1 MNKHMKNMKKHIVL
15 YIALLLMLFAV
26 GCGKDKDSKKETTEK
41 ATTQSVFPI
50 DQMMAASKTDAQE
63 DQTTRMDE
71 DGFFLANDYVKTL
84 GDTINVRVE
93 PNTDANIYILLGPDE
108 VVRRTGYN
116 DEWTRVLIDGDS
128 FYIYSDF
135 VVKTTTP
142 VGAEDD
148 FSLATPGDAK
158 GEIIVIDPGNQK
170 NVNANVEEIGP
181 GSEET
186 KQCVSAGFVGNKYGA
201 REYEINL
208 EFALVL
214 KSELELRGYTVY
226 LTREI
231 DDVNISNQ
239 ARAQVAN
246 EVSAD
251 AFIKIQMNYST
262 NSKLTG
268 VMALCMPETSMYNG
282 HLYKQSHDLSTRI
295 LQGITEEVDVV
306 NNGIYETDQMTTINW
321 SIVPVSVIKIGYLS
335 NEGEEELLMSYD
347 YQTRVCTG
355 IANGLDFYFGK

>member
-1 MNKHMKNMKKHIVL
+1 MKKHILL
-15 YIALLLMLFAV
+15 YITIFLMLFAV
-26 GCGKDKDSKKETTEK
+26 GCGKDKDDKKDK
-41 ATTQSVFPI
+41 GGAKTTQSSFPF
-50 DQMMAASKTDAQE
+50 DQIKATPEDAVE
-63 DQTTRMDE
+63 EQTARMDE

-93 PNTDANIYILLGPDE
+93 PNTDANIYILMGPDE

-148 FSLATPGDAK
+148 FSMATPGDAK

-170 NVNANVEEIGP
+170 NVNANLEEIGP

-186 KQCVSAGFVGNKYGA
+186 KQCVSAGFVGSKYGA
-201 REYEINL
+201 REYELNL

-226 LTREI
+226 LTREL

-239 ARAQVAN
+239 SRAQVAN

-262 NSKLTG
+262 NEDLTG
-268 VMALCMPETSMYNG
+268 VMALCMPEDSMYNG
-282 HLYKQSHDLSTRI
+282 HLYDQSHALSTRI
-295 LQGITEEVDVV
+295 LQGVTEEVDVV

-321 SIVPVSVIKIGYLS
+321 SIVPVTVIKIGYLS

-355 IANGLDFYFGK
+355 IANGLDFYFGKSTNGEEE

>member
-1 MNKHMKNMKKHIVL
+1 MKKHIIL
-15 YIALLLMLFAV
+15 YISLFLMLFAA
-26 GCGKDKDSKKETTEK
+26 GCGKDDDKKQATTE
-41 ATTQSVFPI
+41 ATTQSVFPL
-50 DQMMAASKTDAQE
+50 DQMMAASNTDAVE
-63 DQTTRMDE
+63 EQTARMDE
-71 DGFFLANDYVKTL
+71 DGFILANDYVKTL

-93 PNTDANIYILLGPDE
+93 PNTDANIYILMGPDE

-128 FYIYSDF
+128 FYIYSDY
-135 VVKTTTP
+135 VVKTTAP

-148 FSLATPGDAK
+148 FTLATPGDAI

-186 KQCVSAGFVGNKYGA
+186 KQCASAGFVGSKYGA
-201 REYEINL
+201 REYELNL

-226 LTREI
+226 LTREM

-246 EVSAD
+246 DFSAD
-251 AFIKIQMNYST
+251 AFIRIQMNYST
-262 NSKLTG
+262 NEKLTG

-282 HLYKQSHDLSTRI
+282 HLYEQSHALSTRLI
-295 LQGITEEVDVV
+295 QGITEEVDIV
-306 NNGIYETDQMTTINW
+306 NNGIYETDQMTAINW

-335 NEGEEELLMSYD
+335 NEAEEELLMSYD
-347 YQTRVCTG
+347 YQTRIATG